1 MRLHSCRRLVVA
13 STLILAAPLLATAQ
27 NVADLAHYIK
37 APSDTVRYHFG
48 SPDTVWYSEA
58 NAAEIWTYY
67 HDGARLNE
75 AADRLFSVS
84 LDSTIISKGLAPQSL
99 DTVRAAEG
107 FTQFAFWNGHVAA
120 VSHTETDEQAASLY
134 ERTIAYLKEHAS
146 WLGSG
151 DGAPTFRITR
161 LGDNTW
167 TAYRTSAQ
175 RHVQTVLTVGD
186 TGYMMCSKTD
196 NSAERERVKKQFG
209 LSLSHNQ

>member
-1 MRLHSCRRLVVA
+1 MHRRSCSRLLVA

-27 NVADLAHYIK
+27 IHNIADLAHYIK

-48 SPDTVWYSEA
+48 SPDTVWYSKA

-67 HDGARLNE
+67 HDEARLNE
-75 AADRLFSVS
+75 AADRIP
-84 LDSTIISKGLAPQSL
+84 LDSTTISKGLAPQCL
-99 DTVRAAEG
+99 DKVRATAG

-120 VSHTETDEQAASLY
+120 VSHTQTDEQSASLY
-134 ERTIAYLKEHAS
+134 ERTIAYLKEHAG

-151 DGAPTFRITR
+151 DRAPTFRITR
-161 LGDNTW
+161 MGDNTW
-167 TAYRTSAQ
+167 TAYRTPGQ

-186 TGYMMCSKTD
+186 AGYMMCSKTD
-196 NSAERERVKKQFG
+196 NSAERDRVKKQFG